1 MTRFLL
7 SAALAPALAF
17 TALAGPAAAQDEAG
31 DKVNMV
37 IVYGDDAAPQPEGD
51 EIVVVA
57 RLPEGDRYR
66 IPESLRFSE
75 NPANASWASRVERL
89 ELIGDFG
96 TLSCS
101 AVGAGGATGCTQEM
115 IAAAYADRNSG
126 SSVRF
131 GQLIE
136 AARAERLAQI
146 DELAAEEQARVE
158 AIENEYLRR
167 LEAEREAP
175 LPDDETAIDSSPPP
189 LIDDGERMPPV
200 EPSKDTSFDDDSEVQ
215 QYLGA
220 QVPARSPG

>member
-1 MTRFLL
+1 MSRLLL
-7 SAALAPALAF
+7 SAAIAPALALAAF
-17 TALAGPAAAQDEAG
+17 AGPALAQDEAG
-31 DKVNMV
+31 DRVNMV
-37 IVYGDDAAPQPEGD
+37 IVYGDDAAPQPDGD

-75 NPANASWASRVERL
+75 NPANNSWASRVERL

-101 AVGAGGATGCTQEM
+101 ATGAGGATGCTQEM
-115 IAAAYADRNSG
+115 IAAAYADRDSS

-146 DELAAEEQARVE
+146 DDMAAEEQARVE

-167 LEAEREAP
+167 LEDERAAP
-175 LPDDETAIDSSPPP
+175 LPGDAVVDDSPPP
-189 LIDDGERMPPV
+189 LIDRADRMPPV
-200 EPSKDTSFDDDSEVQ
+200 EPSKDTPFDDNSEVQ
-215 QYLGA
+215 QDLGA
-220 QVPARSPG
+220 QVPAREPG